1 MERIEDLLIPQAL
14 VVAKES
20 EEVRELVDALETW
33 GYKTV
38 WAKDGEAG
46 YNVLDSHE
54 AVHALIT
61 ELNAHRI
68 DGMRLLSVAKQRNPE
83 ICVVVIANE
92 ADIHLATEAMRQGAF
107 DFQTQPLNLLKMKA
121 VLERGLSLQR
131 LALEVTDL
139 HRRLDQRYG
148 FHNLIGNSPGMVAV
162 YNKIRQIAPTRATV
176 LIMGETGTGKGVV
189 AQTIHQN
196 SPRRDAPFVTLS
208 CASLAEGVIE
218 SELFGH
224 ERGAFTG
231 AIQTHKGRFEI
242 ADGGTLFLDE
252 VSETSLAT
260 QAKLLHVLENRE
272 FERVGG
278 TRSIKVDVRLIAA
291 SNRDLTRLVK
301 EGKFREDLFFRLA
314 VVMVKLPP
322 LRERQQD
329 IPRLVATFIRE
340 FNLEHGKAIAGV
352 SRGAMDFL
360 MQYDWPGNVRELKNT
375 IEGMVVLSASGRPLD
390 MSDLPEQILREVEPE
405 MPRGDLHLRVGMT
418 MEEIEKIAIEHTL
431 RSVGYDK
438 QKASEIL
445 GIGLRTLYRKQK
457 RYRLDHEK
465 ALAGVRGFSDLLPS

>member
-1 MERIEDLLIPQAL
+1 MDMTDDLLTPQAL

-20 EEVRELVDALETW
+20 DDVKELLAALDSW
-33 GYKTV
+33 GFKTV

-46 YNVLDSHE
+46 YNVLDGPE
-54 AVHALIT
+54 VLHALIA
-61 ELNAHRI
+61 ELNVQRI

-83 ICVVVIANE
+83 ICVIMIASD
-92 ADIHLATEAMRQGAF
+92 ADIELATEAMRQGAY
-107 DFQTQPLNLLKMKA
+107 DFQTKPLNLKKMKA
-121 VLERGLSLQR
+121 VLDRGLSLQR
-131 LALEVTDL
+131 LAFEVTDL

-148 FHNLIGNSPGMVAV
+148 FHNLIGNSRGMVAV
-162 YNKIRQIAPTRATV
+162 YNMIRQIAPTRATV
-176 LIMGETGTGKGVV
+176 LIMGETGTGKGVA

-196 SPRRDAPFVTLS
+196 SSRRDAPFVTLN

-252 VSETSLAT
+252 VSEMSLAT
-260 QAKLLHVLENRE
+260 QAKLLRVIEDRE

-278 TRSIKVDVRLIAA
+278 TRPIKVDVRLIAA
-291 SNRDLTRLVK
+291 TNRDLEQQVK
-301 EGKFREDLFFRLA
+301 EGKFREDLFFRLK
-314 VVMVKLPP
+314 VVTVKLPP
-322 LRERQQD
+322 LRERKQD
-329 IPRLVATFIRE
+329 IPRLVEAFIRE
-340 FNLEHGKAIAGV
+340 FNGEHEKYITGI
-352 SRGAMDFL
+352 SRGAMDLL
-360 MQYDWPGNVRELKNT
+360 MQYRWPGNVRELKNT
-375 IEGMVVLSASGRPLD
+375 IEGMVVLSASGRMLD
-390 MSDLPEQILREVEPE
+390 VSDLPEHLLRQVDVQ
-405 MPRGDLHLRVGMT
+405 MPAGDMHVRVGMT

-438 QKASEIL
+438 QKAADIL

-457 RYRLDHEK
+457 RYQL
-465 ALAGVRGFSDLLPS
+465 G